1 MTGNHMA
8 TCSAPGCRLRFPVT
22 TERQV
27 DTCPMCGGD
36 LAHDDPHGPFESAP
50 SMAATTTVAGM
61 LDNVRSVANVGAM
74 LRTADATG
82 LAHVDL
88 VGITAPGD
96 HPDIDKTALGA
107 QHAVRWAHHR
117 HGPERVAHLAADG
130 WQVWALEATPRCRP
144 LSRAVDDLAVA
155 TPRPRI
161 VLVVGHEV
169 AGVDPSLLVAA
180 DRHVSIPMRGTKA
193 SLNVATAFGIA
204 AWALTSA

>member
-1 MTGNHMA
+1 MA
-8 TCSAPGCRLRFPVT
+8 TCTAADCRLRFPVT
-22 TERQV
+22 TGQRA
-27 DTCPMCGGD
+27 DTCPMCGAD
-36 LAHDDPHGPFESAP
+36 LAHDEPHGSFESAP
-50 SMAATTTVAGM
+50 SMAATTTVAGL

-74 LRTADATG
+74 LRTADAAG

-107 QHAVRWAHHR
+107 QHAVRWTHHR
-117 HGPERVAHLAADG
+117 HGPRRVARLAADG
-130 WQVWALEATPRCRP
+130 WQVWALEATPHCRP
-144 LSRAVDDLAVA
+144 LSRVVDELSVA
-155 TPRPRI
+155 SPRPRI
-161 VLVVGHEV
+161 VLVAGHEV
-169 AGVDPSLLVAA
+169 AGVDPSLLAVA